1 MGRKVL
7 KDKDP
12 SAPKPPLNSFLEFSK
27 EERPRLLIESGN
39 LSATE
44 VAKEI
49 GSRWRS
55 LTKDEKEKFE
65 ERFHQNKKKYQAEK
79 LEYEKSNPKVPAADA
94 KSKKKKDPLAPK
106 LPLSSFM
113 EFGKFERPK
122 ILKDLGS
129 LSLAE
134 VGIEL
139 GKRWRALG
147 EKEKHVF
154 DNKSKENRI
163 TYDRDKATYLQQRL
177 SESSLPT
184 CPSNNT
190 EPPSQDSSSQPV
202 SSTNDSQSTT
212 SQSTSSQ
219 STISQS
225 TSNQSPTS
233 QSNSSQSS
241 SSQPTS
247 SQSTSSQSTS
257 IQLSDLGFAQQKN
270 FPWHPAFKTGVLGK
284 GSGKVKVTFFGTGQS
299 GTVNK
304 SKWIAFSGQ
313 AEARIKTPN
322 LMKSAAFKSGLEQM
336 KILLRKL
343 EGGQGSSVITPGI
356 DFIPQIGRRRFRS
369 LNKDHLQMEEE
380 ENLRQMEKKM
390 RQEGNLWI
398 CRDCPWKG
406 KFSLKAKSHARD
418 CGQRRKISSKKV
430 KEKKYDCSNG
440 DCGLS
445 FALRS
450 QLLKHYRYL
459 CFYCPRSNL
468 SFK

>member
-7 KDKDP
+7 KEKDP

-79 LEYEKSNPKVPAADA
+79 LVYEKTKHKVPAADA
-94 KSKKKKDPLAPK
+94 KSKSKKKKDPLAPK

-122 ILKDLGS
+122 ILEDLGS
-129 LSLAE
+129 MPLAE

-139 GKRWRALG
+139 GKRWRALS
-147 EKEKHVF
+147 EEEKHVF

-163 TYDRDKATYLQQRL
+163 IYDRDRATYLQQRL

-184 CPSNNT
+184 SCPSNNT
-190 EPPSQDSSSQPV
+190 EPPSQDTSSQPV
-202 SSTNDSQSTT
+202 SSTNGSQSNTI
-212 SQSTSSQ
+212 QSTSSQ
-219 STISQS
+219 S
-225 TSNQSPTS
+225 N
-233 QSNSSQSS
+233 
-241 SSQPTS
+241 
-247 SQSTSSQSTS
+247 SSQSTS

-343 EGGQGSSVITPGI
+343 EGGQGSSVMNPGI

-390 RQEGNLWI
+390 RQEGNLWT

-418 CGQRRKISSKKV
+418 CGQRRKISSRKF

-440 DCGLS
+440 DCGIS
-445 FALRS
+445 FSLRS

-459 CFYCPRSNL
+459 YFYWY
-468 SFK
+468 